1 MSACMLAGL
10 ATLSGP
16 KHGGAGAALESFLL
30 EANSIGA
37 DTAIERWLARG
48 HGLPGFGHPLYPY
61 GDPRARSLLANIQPD
76 AELEMLCDAVAEA
89 LNLQPNIDFAPL
101 TVQIGRASCRERVCQ
116 YV

>member
-1 MSACMLAGL
+1 MIRRPPRSTRTDTLLPYTTLFRSTFATRVAASTGAAMSACILAGL

-61 GDPRARSLLANIQPD
+61 
-76 AELEMLCDAVAEA
+76 E
-89 LNLQPNIDFAPL
+89 
-101 TVQIGRASCRERVCQ
+101 IGSAHV
-116 YV
+116 